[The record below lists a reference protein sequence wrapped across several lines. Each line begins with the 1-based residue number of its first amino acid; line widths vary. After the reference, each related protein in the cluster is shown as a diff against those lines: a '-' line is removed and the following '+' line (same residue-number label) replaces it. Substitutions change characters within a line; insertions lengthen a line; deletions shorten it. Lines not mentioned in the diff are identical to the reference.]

1 MNNSTKNSLLLLG
14 VLLLMSAAG
23 FAYIHY
29 RLDPQIED
37 LGATLSQRQQE
48 YNTLQAK
55 ASTFDQ
61 VQRAFVE
68 ASYRYENYPKEL
80 LLTSNVATVY
90 DFLRTINTGS
100 AFTSMNF
107 SFRDSVNTNR
117 YGLVRYDIQ
126 GRGTYRN
133 FYNFVSLLE
142 QSRPISRVNNLRL
155 LPVNEGG
162 ALSEVTFSF
171 TAESF
176 YYRNPENARATL
188 ATASDIDRLSHN
200 PFFPLVHNVPPNEDN
215 LPDVDR
221 SRLVAVTAGSI
232 YMIDQTGQMKNLRV
246 GDQVYLGRLERID
259 FERNAA
265 IFLLSRGGIRDRVTL
280 NLR

>member
-1 MNNSTKNSLLLLG
+1 MNNSTKNSLVLLG
-14 VLLLMSAAG
+14 VLLLMSIAG

-37 LGATLSQRQQE
+37 LEATLRQRQQE

-55 ASTFDQ
+55 AATFDQ
-61 VQRAFVE
+61 VQRTFVE
-68 ASYRYENYPKEL
+68 ASYKFENYPKEL
-80 LLTSNVATVY
+80 FINSNVATVY
-90 DFLRTINTGS
+90 DFLRTVNTGS
-100 AFTSMNF
+100 SFTAMNF

-117 YGLVRYDIQ
+117 YGLMRYDVQ

-142 QSRPISRVNNLRL
+142 QSRPINRINNLRL
-155 LPVNEGG
+155 LPVNELGS
-162 ALSEVTFSF
+162 LSEVEFSF

-176 YYRNPENARATL
+176 YYRNPENVRATM
-188 ATASDIDRLSHN
+188 ATATDFDRLSHN
-200 PFFPLVHNVPPNEDN
+200 PFFPLVHNVPPNENN
-215 LPDVDR
+215 LPDVER
-221 SRLVAVTAGSI
+221 SRLVAVTAGSV

-246 GDQVYLGRLERID
+246 GDEVYLGRLERID
-259 FERNAA
+259 FGNNAA
-265 IFLLSRGGIRDRVTL
+265 VFLLNRGGIRDRVTL

>member
-1 MNNSTKNSLLLLG
+1 MNNSTKNSLVLLA
-14 VLLLMSAAG
+14 VLLLMSIAG
-23 FAYIHY
+23 FSYIHY

-37 LGATLSQRQQE
+37 LERTLTRQQQE
-48 YNTLQAK
+48 YNTLQVK
-55 ASTFDQ
+55 ASTFDH

-68 ASYRYENYPKEL
+68 ASYRFENYPKEL
-80 LLTSNVATVY
+80 LLTSDVATVY

-100 AFTSMNF
+100 SFTTMNF

-117 YGLVRYDIQ
+117 YGLVRYDVN
-126 GRGTYRN
+126 GRGSYRN

-155 LPVNEGG
+155 IPVNELGS
-162 ALSEVTFSF
+162 LSDVEFSF

-176 YYRNPENARATL
+176 YYRDPENARATL
-188 ATASDIDRLSHN
+188 TTATDYDRLSHN
-200 PFFPLVHNVPPNEDN
+200 PFYPLVHNVPPNEDN
-215 LPDVDR
+215 LPNVDQ

-232 YMIDQTGQMKNLRV
+232 YMVDQTGQMKNLRV

-259 FERNAA
+259 FENNAA